1 MTSLKMPPYL
11 SVVLSDTREVVYL
24 TGLGDKFMFKLTPTI
39 SEKELEN
46 LQKKIAGM
54 KVEGE
59 GEENE

>member
-1 MTSLKMPPYL
+1 
-11 SVVLSDTREVVYL
+11 
-24 TGLGDKFMFKLTPTI
+24 MFKLTPTI